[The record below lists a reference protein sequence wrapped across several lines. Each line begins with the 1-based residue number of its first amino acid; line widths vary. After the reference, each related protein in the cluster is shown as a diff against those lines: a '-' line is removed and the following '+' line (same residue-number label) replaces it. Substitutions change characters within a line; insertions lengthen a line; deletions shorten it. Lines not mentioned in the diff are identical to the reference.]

1 MPSRSRRAAYWIAAF
16 LWSALQS
23 FRRWR
28 LLRNPAAYR
37 RWVDD
42 ISRNAGHNST
52 IWRRRNL
59 RRLHAAGG
67 SGLPLD
73 SIAFCARDYGEFL
86 RLYRERETLIKGIIA
101 EILAEEKAAG
111 PGA

>member
-1 MPSRSRRAAYWIAAF
+1 MYSRRRWAMYCAAAW
-16 LWSALQS
+16 LWSALQA

-28 LLRNPAAYR
+28 LRRNPLAFR

-42 ISRNAGHNST
+42 IARNSGRNST

-73 SIAFCARDYGEFL
+73 SARFCARNYGEFL
-86 RLYRERETLIKGIIA
+86 RLYRDRETLIKGIIA
-101 EILAEEKAAG
+101 DILAEETAAR
-111 PGA
+111 